1 MTKIRVAELFAG
13 VGGFRLA
20 LDGYDDE
27 KRGWHLPAAGD
38 FETVWA
44 NQWEPPGTETR
55 QFAAR
60 CYAERFG
67 EGSIVNEDIERV
79 LDQVEAGERSIPA
92 HDMLVGGFPC
102 QDYSVAR
109 PKNQSGGI
117 EGKKG
122 VLWWQIYRFLYLCSP
137 KYMLLENVDRLLK
150 SPASQR
156 GRDFAIMLACLN
168 ERGYSVEW
176 RVVNAADYG
185 APQRRR
191 RVYVYAEK
199 DAPAWNIEERVREA
213 GVMAEAFPINRLVTK
228 ANAFAVQG
236 EPYEVSEN
244 FGKGLKASPFYGAGA
259 MQNGEVFT
267 AEVTPV
273 YGGPFATLGD
283 VLIPEEQ
290 VPEAFF
296 IDDDKLERWE
306 YFKGAKKEERTHAS
320 GFTYMYSEGGMA
332 FPDALDKPSRTIL
345 TGEGGA
351 GASRFKHVVKTESG
365 RYRRLVPDELDQLQT
380 FPKGWTATGMTDGHR
395 AFCMGNALVVDVVH
409 RIGKAI
415 ARRASDETPAI
426 R

>member
-27 KRGWHLPAAGD
+27 ERGWHRPAAGD
-38 FETVWA
+38 FQTVWA

-137 KYMLLENVDRLLK
+137 KYVLLENVDRLLK

-213 GVMAEAFPINRLVTK
+213 GVMAEAFPINRLVAK

-244 FGKGLKASPFYGAGA
+244 FGKGLKTSPFHGAGA

-267 AEVTPV
+267 AEVAPV

-415 ARRASDETPAI
+415 ARRASDEAPAI

>member
-1 MTKIRVAELFAG
+1 METIRVAELFAG

-20 LDGYDDE
+20 LDGYNDDE
-27 KRGWHLPAAGD
+27 HGWHLPAAGPYK
-38 FETVWA
+38 TIWA

-67 EGSIVNEDIERV
+67 EGSVVNEDIERV
-79 LDQVEAGERSIPA
+79 LDQVEAGERSIPD
-92 HDMLVGGFPC
+92 HDMVVGGFPC

-109 PKNQSGGI
+109 PLNQAGGI

-122 VLWWQIYRFLYLCSP
+122 VLWWQIYRFLFLCSP
-137 KYMLLENVDRLLK
+137 KYVLLENVDRLLK

-191 RVYVYAEK
+191 RVYIFAQK
-199 DAPAWNIEERVREA
+199 DAPAWNVEERVRET
-213 GVMAEAFPINRLVTK
+213 GVLAQALPISSTVTK
-228 ANAFAVQG
+228 ANAFAIKG
-236 EPYEVSEN
+236 EPFEISEN
-244 FGKGLKASPFYGAGA
+244 FGKGLKASPFRGAGA

-267 AEVTPV
+267 AEVTPS

-283 VLIPEEQ
+283 VLVPEAE

-296 IDDDKLERWE
+296 IDEDKLGRWE
-306 YFKGAKKEERTHAS
+306 YFKGAKKEERTHSS
-320 GFTYMYSEGGMA
+320 GYTYLYSEGGMA

-351 GASRFKHVVKTESG
+351 GASRTKHVVKTESG

-380 FPKGWTATGMTDGHR
+380 FPKGWTDAGMTDGNR
-395 AFCMGNALVVDVVH
+395 AFCTGNALVVSVVH
-409 RIGKAI
+409 RIGEEI
-415 ARRASDETPAI
+415 AKRAE
-426 R
+426 

>member
-1 MTKIRVAELFAG
+1 METIRVAELFAG

-20 LDGYDDE
+20 LDGYNDDE
-27 KRGWHLPAAGD
+27 RGWHLPAAGPYK
-38 FETVWA
+38 TIWA

-67 EGSIVNEDIERV
+67 EGSVVNEDIERV
-79 LDQVEAGERSIPA
+79 LNQVEAGERSIPD
-92 HDMLVGGFPC
+92 HDMVVGGFPC

-109 PKNQSGGI
+109 PLNQAGGI

-122 VLWWQIYRFLYLCSP
+122 VLWWQIYRFLFLCSP
-137 KYMLLENVDRLLK
+137 KYVLLENVDRLLK

-191 RVYVYAEK
+191 RVYIFAQK
-199 DAPAWNIEERVREA
+199 DAPVWNVEECVRET
-213 GVMAEAFPINRLVTK
+213 GVLAQALPISSTVTK
-228 ANAFAVQG
+228 ANAFAIKG
-236 EPYEVSEN
+236 EPFEISEN
-244 FGKGLKASPFYGAGA
+244 FGKGLKVSPFRGAGA

-267 AEVTPV
+267 AEVVPSC
-273 YGGPFATLGD
+273 GGPFATLGD
-283 VLIPEEQ
+283 VLVPEAE

-296 IDDDKLERWE
+296 IDEDKLGRWE
-306 YFKGAKKEERTHAS
+306 YFKGAKKEERTHSS
-320 GFTYMYSEGGMA
+320 GYTYLYSEGGMA

-351 GASRFKHVVKTESG
+351 GASRTKHVVKTESG

-380 FPKGWTATGMTDGHR
+380 FPKGWTDAGMTDGNR
-395 AFCMGNALVVDVVH
+395 AFCMGNALVVSVVH
-409 RIGKAI
+409 RIGKEI
-415 ARRASDETPAI
+415 AKRAE
-426 R
+426 